1 MHVSACF
8 SAGATKAADVIMVSV
23 LALVGSLSESEKHF
37 KAALGERGTSG
48 ELLINALEYFGR
60 LATAGMGHHTSR
72 FSVWVMGLIVAH

>member
-23 LALVGSLSESEKHF
+23 LALVGSLRESEKHF

-48 ELLINALEYFGR
+48 ELLINALKSILVGWPLLGRVTTIPGFLFG
-60 LATAGMGHHTSR
+60 
-72 FSVWVMGLIVAH
+72 

>member
-48 ELLINALEYFGR
+48 ELLINALKR

>member
-1 MHVSACF
+1 MHVSTCF

-48 ELLINALEYFGR
+48 ELLINALKR

>member
-48 ELLINALEYFGR
+48 ELINALKSILVGWPLLGWVTTLPGFLFG
-60 LATAGMGHHTSR
+60 
-72 FSVWVMGLIVAH
+72 